1 MPSLNSILNMAEGEQ
16 GEEEEQGGEGEVLP
30 LGSHSDEPQNF

>member
-1 MPSLNSILNMAEGEQ
+1 MPSLNSIPNTAEDEQ
-16 GEEEEQGGEGEVLP
+16 KEEEEQGEEGEVLL